1 MARRFRQYCPALGGQ
16 GMVRNDHSDLN
27 AYKPDKAGLAL
38 LEELIPSILC
48 NAHVC
53 LAVWL
58 SYAGRRVSGKVPAII
73 FPITAF
79 VALRFEH

>member
-1 MARRFRQYCPALGGQ
+1 
-16 GMVRNDHSDLN
+16 MVRNDHFDLN
-27 AYKPDKAGLAL
+27 AHKSAKAGLAL
-38 LEELIPSILC
+38 LEELIPGILC
-48 NAHVC
+48 NTLVC